1 MAKTRKITKEN
12 EKLLSMCRSVTI
24 RLTRADFSS
33 YERSK
38 LMPNIVKSNASA
50 STVEV
55 SRNLRTRLDDK
66 KMSGE
71 YIFFSFDD

>member
-33 YERSK
+33 YKRSK
-38 LMPNIVKSNASA
+38 LMSNIVKSNASA
-50 STVEV
+50 SVEV

-71 YIFFSFDD
+71 YNFFSFDD